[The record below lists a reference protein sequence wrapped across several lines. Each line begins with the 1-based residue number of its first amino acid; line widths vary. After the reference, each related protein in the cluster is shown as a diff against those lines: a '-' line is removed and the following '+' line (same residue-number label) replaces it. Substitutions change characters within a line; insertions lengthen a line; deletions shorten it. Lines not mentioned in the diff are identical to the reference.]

1 VAKLWVGV
9 DIGKTDHHMVA
20 VNADGQILYSARVLN
35 DETAILTA
43 IGEIEALGRPA
54 CWAVD
59 VTTGLAALLLTLLWQ
74 RQAEVRYVF
83 GTVAFH
89 MAAAFAGESKTDA
102 RDAAVIAHTVRMRPD
117 VPVLQPTDRLLA
129 ELAVLT
135 GYRSDLVRQR
145 VACQARLQALLVGIS
160 PALENAVNLNRRGPL
175 MVLACWQTPA
185 GIRYAGVD
193 RIAKLL
199 RRGKIRNAV
208 EVAEAMLAAA
218 RQQTVTLPGQRAAAA
233 VVRELATEILTL
245 HQRVEAVDASSG
257 EHLTQNP
264 LAPIVQSLPG
274 MGQALTAELLV
285 YTNNMTEYAS
295 AAKLAAHAG
304 LAPVSRDSGAI
315 TGNHR
320 SARRFHRPLR
330 QLFWMAAFT
339 AIRTCPASRAYY
351 DKKRAEGKG
360 HHPALL
366 ALARRRFDVIWALI
380 RDRKKFTP
388 SRASQPPA
396 ARLAA
401 A

>member
-1 VAKLWVGV
+1 
-9 DIGKTDHHMVA
+9 
-20 VNADGQILYSARVLN
+20 
-35 DETAILTA
+35 
-43 IGEIEALGRPA
+43 
-54 CWAVD
+54 
-59 VTTGLAALLLTLLWQ
+59 
-74 RQAEVRYVF
+74 
-83 GTVAFH
+83 
-89 MAAAFAGESKTDA
+89 
-102 RDAAVIAHTVRMRPD
+102 MRPD

-135 GYRSDLVRQR
+135 GYRNDLVRQR

-160 PALENAVNLNRRGPL
+160 PALENVVNLNRRGPL

-185 GIRYAGVD
+185 GIRHAGAD
-193 RIAKLL
+193 RITKLL
-199 RRGKIRNAV
+199 RRGKVRNAV

-245 HQRVEAVDASSG
+245 HQRVEAIDATIG

-264 LAPIVQSLPG
+264 LAPIVRSLPG
-274 MGQALTAELLV
+274 MGQVLTAELLV
-285 YTNNMTEYAS
+285 HTNNMTEYTS

-304 LAPVSRDSGAI
+304 LAPVSQDSGVIA
-315 TGNHR
+315 GNHR
-320 SARRFHRPLR
+320 GARRFHRPLR

-351 DKKRAEGKG
+351 DKKRAEGKD

-366 ALARRRFDVIWALI
+366 ALARRRVDVIWALI
-380 RDRKKFTP
+380 RDQKKYTQP
-388 SRASQPPA
+388 KASQPAP